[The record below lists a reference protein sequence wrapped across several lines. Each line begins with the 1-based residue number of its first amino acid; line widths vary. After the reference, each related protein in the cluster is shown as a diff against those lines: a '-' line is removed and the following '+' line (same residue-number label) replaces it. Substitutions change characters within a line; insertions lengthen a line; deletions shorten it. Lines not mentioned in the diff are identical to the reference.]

1 MNEFVKPIAFI
12 EADTDT
18 NRIKRHIIDNPGAI
32 VRDIVTALEIP
43 EQQVR
48 NAVVRLN
55 MNGYIRRQ
63 APEPGEKRVRWEE
76 GADEKYNKRIAEFGK
91 PRQIT
96 VSEWTPHLVRG
107 EMETFLFGP
116 AKT

>member
-1 MNEFVKPIAFI
+1 MNEFVKPMAFI

-76 GADEKYNKRIAEFGK
+76 GPDKKYNKRIAEFGK
-91 PRQIT
+91 PKQIT
-96 VSEWTPHLVRG
+96 VSEWEPVTAGDPLIDL
-107 EMETFLFGP
+107 LFGRV
-116 AKT
+116 A